1 MRGIEDLNNYK
12 NLLSPILGDI
22 FTGTTITQYLS
33 EIYIEFGISV
43 LNMGRYESKADYLK
57 RNLSLLDDKQAFET
71 IMFLSEK
78 IKDPNSM
85 SKVRPKIDRMRRQFP
100 QYDYSE
106 SILNQELVKDTK
118 HWLDDYP
125 KASEEYINAEKQYIE
140 ANYQR
145 NLLDNLRLSLE
156 LLIKDLT
163 GVNKSIENQ
172 NVKDILGTLKSAGVS
187 NELRSMIRSLIDY
200 YSKYHNNFVKHNSL
214 VEETEIEVIFE
225 LTSTIMKFLIR
236 ELSK

>member
-1 MRGIEDLNNYK
+1 MNNYR

-57 RNLSLLDDKQAFET
+57 RNLSLLDDEQAFKT
-71 IMFLSEK
+71 IVLLSEK
-78 IKDPNSM
+78 IKDPDSM
-85 SKVRPKIDRMRRQFP
+85 SKVRPIIDRMRRQFP

-106 SILNQELVKDTK
+106 SILNQELVEDTK

-125 KASEEYINAEKQYIE
+125 KALEEYTNAEKQYTE

-163 GVNKSIENQ
+163 GINKSIENQ
-172 NVKDILGTLKSAGVS
+172 KVKDILGTLKSVGVS

-200 YSKYHNNFVKHNSL
+200 YSKYHNNFVKHDSL
-214 VEETEIEVIFE
+214 VEETEIEVMFE

-236 ELSK
+236 ELSE